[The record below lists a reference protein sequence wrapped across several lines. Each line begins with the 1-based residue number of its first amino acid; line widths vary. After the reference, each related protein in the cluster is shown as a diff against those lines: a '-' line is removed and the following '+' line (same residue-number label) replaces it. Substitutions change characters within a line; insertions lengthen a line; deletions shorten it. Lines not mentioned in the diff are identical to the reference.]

1 MDYSV
6 YLPHMD
12 IVDGVKRVMNNKSLY
27 MKLLGKFKGREM
39 ADVVLNAIKA
49 MNFDDIAAAT
59 HALRG
64 TAANL
69 SFPNV
74 YKITSELEEA
84 AKSNQDCSH
93 FSTVLDEAVNA
104 LEDNITKF
112 KIAEGV

>member
-1 MDYSV
+1 M

-12 IVDGVKRVMNNKSLY
+12 VADGVKRVMNNKSLY

-39 ADVVLNAIKA
+39 ADTILEAIKA
-49 MNFDDIAAAT
+49 MNFEDIAAST

-74 YKITSELEEA
+74 YKITSELEET
-84 AKSNQDCSH
+84 AKLNQDCSH
-93 FSTVLDEAVNA
+93 LVTALDEAVNA

>member
-1 MDYSV
+1 M

-12 IVDGVKRVMNNKSLY
+12 VADGVKRVTNNKSLY

-39 ADVVLNAIKA
+39 ADTILKAINI
-49 MNFDDIAAAT
+49 MNFDDIAAST

-74 YKITSELEEA
+74 YKITSELEEF

-93 FSTVLDEAVNA
+93 FTTTLDEAVNA
-104 LEDNITKF
+104 LEDCISKF
-112 KIAEGV
+112 KISEGL